1 MTAFLFDSW
10 FQFPL
15 IAVISYLLGS
25 VNTSI
30 IVSKL
35 TMHKDIRNYG
45 SGNAGFTNAVRSMG
59 WKKGLIVLFGDIF
72 RCVVAVLIGQLIY
85 CGSFDFEQ
93 GASGRLLSGA
103 FVFLGHIY
111 PIYFGFKG
119 GKGAL
124 TAATTVLLY
133 DPRVFAIGMAV
144 FFIVVFAT
152 KYISLGSVCTAVVMP
167 IMVFIFSY
175 TGVIEDMSIGYTL
188 IAAGMGGLVIFK
200 HRSNIVRLIKGT
212 ESKFSFKGK
221 GLMEKNSEK

>member
-1 MTAFLFDSW
+1 MPEFFFDSW
-10 FQFPL
+10 FQLPL

-59 WKKGLIVLFGDIF
+59 WKKGLIVLFGDIL
-72 RCVVAVLIGQLIY
+72 RCVIAVLIGQLIY
-85 CGSFDFEQ
+85 CGSLDFHQ
-93 GASGRLLSGA
+93 GAAGRLLSGA

-111 PIYFGFKG
+111 PVYFGFRG

-144 FFIVVFAT
+144 FFIVILTT
-152 KYISLGSVCTAVVMP
+152 KYMSLASISAAVVMP
-167 IMVFIFSY
+167 IMVFVFSY
-175 TGVIEDMSIGYTL
+175 TGVIEDLSIGYTL
-188 IAAGMGGLVIFK
+188 IAAGMGALVIIK
-200 HRSNIVRLIKGT
+200 HRTNIARLIKGT

-221 GLMEKNSEK
+221 ALMEKSSEK